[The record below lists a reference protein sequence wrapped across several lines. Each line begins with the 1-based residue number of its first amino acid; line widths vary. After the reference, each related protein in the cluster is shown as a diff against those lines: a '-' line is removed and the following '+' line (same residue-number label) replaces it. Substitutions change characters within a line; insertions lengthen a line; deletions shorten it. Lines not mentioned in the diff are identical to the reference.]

1 MNNITD
7 VLKEAAGDILTEDV
21 LQQIETV
28 FNEAVE
34 ERATIRVEKALVE
47 QDTQHADKLNK
58 LLEAIDGDH
67 TSKLEKIVEAID
79 QNHSQ
84 KLATVVK
91 RYEKAIN
98 ESAGD
103 FKSTLVESIST
114 YLDEYVEE
122 LIPSESIN
130 EAVKNKKAV
139 TVLEDLRKNLAVN
152 FALSK
157 DYIKDAITDGKAQL
171 DEASQSIQSLQE
183 SNDRLASEAASLKSH
198 ILLTEMTSDL
208 PEEKKSYVYRV
219 LQEKSEEFIKEN
231 FDYTLRLFDKTEEQ
245 KLEEYKSEAKTKT
258 ASVDRPLI
266 NEQAPAPT
274 TTEPKSGLGSIYM
287 SELGKF

>member
-98 ESAGD
+98 ETAGD

-183 SNDRLASEAASLKSH
+183 SNDQLASEAAGLKSH

-258 ASVDRPLI
+258 ASIDRPLI

-287 SELGKF
+287 DELGKF